1 MRALVQNLIDIEGG
15 GSLDMV
21 QVATPEE
28 LEQYYDDFLALRE
41 EGLVRYFG
49 VARYAKQFY
58 PAMMKA
64 MEKGI
69 VDFVQFNYSIME
81 PEAADDILP
90 LALETGTAVITN
102 RPFISG
108 NYFNIVRG
116 QELPDWASEF
126 DCSSWAQ
133 FSLKYILAHPAVT
146 CVISG
151 TSNPKHVIDNLG
163 AGYGRLPDPDQT
175 ERMEAVIRGLM

>member
-1 MRALVQNLIDIEGG
+1 M
-15 GSLDMV
+15 
-21 QVATPEE
+21 
-28 LEQYYDDFLALRE
+28 
-41 EGLVRYFG
+41 RYFG
-49 VARYAKQFY
+49 VAGYAQQFY

-81 PEAADDILP
+81 PEAADEILP

-133 FSLKYILAHPAVT
+133 FSLKYILAHPAVN
-146 CVISG
+146 CVL
-151 TSNPKHVIDNLG
+151 TETANPKHVVDNLS
-163 AGYGRLPDPDQT
+163 AGYGALPDEAT
-175 ERMEAVIRGLM
+175 RKRMRELLLSFA